1 VLSKWSRRISAGA
14 FRHEGGEHPDLNC
27 MGCHNVASPTFSTLD
42 VKTLKVPVRS
52 CGGADG
58 CHVTA
63 TTDDGGALNFEIDQ
77 RKKDPA
83 FVCTKCHVAFG
94 KESLPEDHP
103 KAIPT
108 PKPKVKAS

>member
-1 VLSKWSRRISAGA
+1 MLSKWSRRISAGA
-14 FRHEGGEHPDLNC
+14 FRHEGGEHPNLNC
-27 MGCHNVASPTFSTLD
+27 MGCHNVPTMNTLD
-42 VKTLKVPVRS
+42 AKTLKVQMRS

-77 RKKDPA
+77 RKKDPT
-83 FVCTKCHVAFG
+83 FVCTKCHITFG
-94 KESLPEDHP
+94 KEGIPEDHP

-108 PKPKVKAS
+108 PTPKGKPS